1 MFAMTTF
8 TANCNECGVEMV
20 FPSSK
25 QGATVNC
32 PLCQTLQTV
41 GRAADVAWFF
51 GVVFGCYGI
60 LMIGFGI
67 GLGLGLANGI
77 VPLSITMA
85 LLLVLSTIVL
95 ALVLVCS

>member
-1 MFAMTTF
+1 MTTF
-8 TANCNECGVEMV
+8 TANCKECGVEME

-32 PLCQTLQTV
+32 PLCRTLQTV
-41 GRAADVAWFF
+41 GRGADVAWFF
-51 GVVFGCYGI
+51 GAVFGCYGT

-77 VPLSITMA
+77 LPLSITMGV
-85 LLLVLSTIVL
+85 LLVLSTIVL
-95 ALVLVCS
+95 GIVLVSS

>member
-1 MFAMTTF
+1 MTTF
-8 TANCNECGVEMV
+8 TANCKECGVEMV

-32 PLCQTLQTV
+32 PLCRTLQTV
-41 GRAADVAWFF
+41 GRGADVVWFF
-51 GVVFGCYGI
+51 GAVFGCYGT

-77 VPLSITMA
+77 LPLSITMGV
-85 LLLVLSTIVL
+85 LLVLSTIVL
-95 ALVLVCS
+95 GIVLVSS

>member
-1 MFAMTTF
+1 MTTF
-8 TANCNECGVEMV
+8 TANCKECGVEMV

-32 PLCQTLQTV
+32 PLCKTLQTV
-41 GRAADVAWFF
+41 GRGADVAWFF
-51 GVVFGCYGI
+51 GAVFGCYGI

-67 GLGLGLANGI
+67 GFALGLANGI

-85 LLLVLSTIVL
+85 SLLVLSTIVL